1 MDLKSEPD
9 AIVGVSEP
17 DADPIVGVSLR
28 VCCNFS
34 STSVPKMEGLCVC
47 RDKPVFLTV
56 SLPAETWSQRSL
68 PSFSFE
74 WIVRLCEPAS
84 VEQSAM
90 ETSEQIVVADWKE
103 ETNGFT
109 ARMEKYTIPKGTRE
123 SVADF
128 LRAFK
133 KMNGSVHSE
142 PCTFIRVT
150 LNLGPDPTG
159 IEVGPSFVAV
169 SDRLYV
175 CSDRHMRDMLSEV
188 PKIPGKKR
196 KLDAETPADIREPTE
211 DPVPSVPLP
220 DVKRMKHDS
229 DRVYSDQQRQL
240 KNAEQQTLLLL
251 EQAFERGEFRRAPE
265 KGYVPVKSDATK
277 REKSSP
283 KRSGAGGRSTTF

>member
-34 STSVPKMEGLCVC
+34 STSVPKMEGLCVV

-90 ETSEQIVVADWKE
+90 ETSKQIVVADWKE

-109 ARMEKYTIPKGTRE
+109 ARMKKCTIPKGTRE
-123 SVADF
+123 SVAEF
-128 LRAFK
+128 RRAF
-133 KMNGSVHSE
+133 NLHGSVHSE

-188 PKIPGKKR
+188 PKKPGKKR
-196 KLDAETPADIREPTE
+196 KLGAETPADIREPTE

-220 DVKRMKHDS
+220 DVKRVKHDS

-240 KNAEQQTLLLL
+240 KNAEQQTLVLL
-251 EQAFERGEFRRAPE
+251 EQAFERGEFRPAPVFN
-265 KGYVPVKSDATK
+265 GYVPVKSEVTK

-283 KRSGAGGRSTTF
+283 KRSGAGGRSTTI